1 MVVVVVVVVRVVVVV
16 VIMVSLQV
24 RVEGVSAKDQ
34 LLAWVNEDTALQ
46 VRHVSRVTSCD
57 KPRVCHNS

>member
-1 MVVVVVVVVRVVVVV
+1 M
-16 VIMVSLQV
+16 

-46 VRHVSRVTSCD
+46 VSHVSRVVTSHES
-57 KPRVCHNS
+57 VTNVENTQFMS

>member
-1 MVVVVVVVVRVVVVV
+1 MVVVVVVVMVVTTVF
-16 VIMVSLQV
+16 LQV

-57 KPRVCHNS
+57 KPRVCHKC

>member
-1 MVVVVVVVVRVVVVV
+1 MMVVMVVTTVF
-16 VIMVSLQV
+16 LQV

-46 VRHVSRVTSCD
+46 VSHVSRVTSCD
-57 KPRVCHNS
+57 KPRVCHKC